1 MSATHPLRVGI
12 IGGGNIATNHTRG
25 FRMHP
30 EARVDMVAEINP
42 ERREWFA
49 REFDI
54 PETVADYRDILA
66 RPEIDVVSIA
76 LPNFLH
82 APVTIEALEAGK
94 HVLLEKPMATCAEDA
109 SKIVETSRR
118 TGRKVMVGQNV
129 RFTPS
134 VQALRQLV
142 HSGGLGH
149 VFHSR
154 TRRIRRSG
162 IPVLGSWFTRKK
174 EAGGGCLYDLGVH
187 ILDAALH
194 ILNRFDV
201 SRVSGS
207 ISSNFG
213 SRGIGEGDLG
223 KSQSPVT
230 TPFDV
235 EDFASALL
243 RFNDGST
250 LVLETSWANHL
261 HVKTEVTQEFFGTE
275 GSITGIPP
283 VFVRNSMEE
292 PMSMEQLMQQF
303 PPDMPENRC
312 VHFVNWLLDRCEC
325 AVPLEQSLHV
335 QEVLD
340 AIYRSAE
347 SGREEAVGEG
357 LASQSLVTP
366 N

>member
-1 MSATHPLRVGI
+1 MPTDKPIHIGI
-12 IGGGNIATNHTRG
+12 IGGGNIATNHIKG

-30 EARVDMVAEINP
+30 QAKVDMVAEINP
-42 ERREWFA
+42 ERREWMKK
-49 REFDI
+49 EF
-54 PETVADYRDILA
+54 ELSEAVADYRDILA
-66 RPEIDVVSIA
+66 HDDIQVVSIA

-94 HVLLEKPMATCAEDA
+94 HVLLEKPMATCADDA
-109 SKIVETSRR
+109 RKIVETAKR
-118 TGRKVMVGQNV
+118 TGLKVMVGQNV

-149 VFHSR
+149 IFHSR

-162 IPVLGSWFTRKK
+162 IPVLGSWFTRKR

-187 ILDAALH
+187 ILDASLH

-207 ISSNFG
+207 VSANFG
-213 SRGIGEGDLG
+213 NRGIGEGDLG
-223 KSQSPVT
+223 KSNGPIT

-243 RFNDGST
+243 RFNDGGT
-250 LVLETSWANHL
+250 LFLETSWANHL
-261 HVKTEVTQEFFGTE
+261 PVKSEVTQEFFGTE
-275 GSITGIPP
+275 GSLTGSPIT
-283 VFVRNSMEE
+283 FVRNSMEE
-292 PMSMEQLMQQF
+292 PMSIEELMNQF
-303 PPDMPENRC
+303 PPDMHDNRC
-312 VHFVNWLLDRCEC
+312 VHFIDWVLDRCES
-325 AVPLEQSLHV
+325 AIPLEQSLHV
-335 QEVLD
+335 QMVLD

-347 SGREEAVGEG
+347 SGKEEAVI
-357 LASQSLVTP
+357 
-366 N
+366 